1 MSVLQCWIMNFET
14 IFEVM
19 TKIDITERFDTS
31 HPLREN
37 FDARHERKNKRK
49 IKEKQKGI
57 KKALQVWNLRKFH
70 QTNTLIE

>member
-1 MSVLQCWIMNFET
+1 MNFET
-14 IFEVM
+14 TFEVM

-49 IKEKQKGI
+49 IKEKQKGSASMELEEI
-57 KKALQVWNLRKFH
+57 SPDKH
-70 QTNTLIE
+70 TH